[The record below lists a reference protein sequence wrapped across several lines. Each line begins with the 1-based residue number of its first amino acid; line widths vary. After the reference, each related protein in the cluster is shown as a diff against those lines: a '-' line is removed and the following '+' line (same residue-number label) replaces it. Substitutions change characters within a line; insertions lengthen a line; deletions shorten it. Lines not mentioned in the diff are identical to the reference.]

1 MFNFSNLIPEYQ
13 DFMKHLN
20 ITLKGRV
27 QGVGFRYSAIRA
39 ANTYKINGFVRNER
53 NGTVYMEAEAE
64 DINLKLFLE
73 WCRNGP
79 GLARVDEI
87 KQTESG
93 IRGFEDFR
101 ILH

>member
-1 MFNFSNLIPEYQ
+1 
-13 DFMKHLN
+13 MKHIN

-27 QGVGFRYSAIRA
+27 QGVGFRYSALRA
-39 ANTYKINGFVRNER
+39 AKSYDIAGFVRNET
-53 NGTVYMEAEAE
+53 NGSVYMEAEAE
-64 DINLKLFLE
+64 DINLKLFIE

-87 KQTESG
+87 IQTESG
-93 IRGFEDFR
+93 ICGFQDFR